1 MTIEDKKKI
10 VDIFLDNGFLL
21 NPDLLNQDISFFKNN
36 INIIDM
42 EDKPLVLDQN
52 LLLSLG
58 KIKQNINWREFER
71 AKVLVEKGKDSTIY
85 KTFYNILE
93 YGLEE
98 GKKQGVEKIVENIE
112 EDSLG
117 VSEILE
123 EEKETENNIILLKM
137 YKDDY
142 KKREIQDFVIY
153 YNKRFEAL
161 KKILL
166 GRPELQNVTSINRI
180 LTKTNREEVSVIGM
194 VSDKNETKNGNI
206 LISLEDTTGIIK
218 VLISKNRSELF
229 TSGKNIVFDEMIG
242 ITGVSGG
249 QIIFANNIIFPEVPI
264 NNHLKK
270 SPDEVYAAFISD
282 IHVGS
287 KKFLEDEFIKFINWL
302 NGNFGDDDQKN
313 IAKKVKYLF
322 MVGDLVDGVSV
333 YPGQENELLIKD
345 LVKQYEKFAELIG
358 MIRGDIKMIICG
370 GQHDA
375 IRMSE
380 PQPPLMRKY
389 TEAVYK
395 IPNAILVSNP
405 CLVNIQ
411 STKDFEGFNIYMYH
425 GASFHYYVDNVESLR
440 NAKENP
446 SNTMK
451 FLLQKRH
458 FAPTHSSN
466 VFVPETEEDPLVI
479 EKVPDVVVCGDS
491 HRSAIGNH
499 NGVIIINCSCW
510 QSKTDFQEKVGH
522 DPDPAKVPIL
532 NLKTREIKIL
542 KFGDE

>member
-1 MTIEDKKKI
+1 MTIEDRKKI
-10 VDIFLDNGFLL
+10 VETFLDNGFLL
-21 NPDLLNQDISFFKNN
+21 NPDLLNQDIGFFKNN
-36 INIIDM
+36 INFLNT
-42 EDKPLVLDQN
+42 EDKPIVLDKN
-52 LLLSLG
+52 LLLSLD
-58 KIKQNINWREFER
+58 KIKQNINWKEFER
-71 AKVLVEKGKDSTIY
+71 AKVLVEKGKDSIIY
-85 KTFYNILE
+85 KTFSNILE
-93 YGLEE
+93 YNLDENKEQEE
-98 GKKQGVEKIVENIE
+98 KKSE
-112 EDSLG
+112 EDVLG

-123 EEKETENNIILLKM
+123 EEKDLENNVILLKI
-137 YKDDY
+137 YKEDY

-161 KKILL
+161 KKILI

-180 LTKTNREEVSVIGM
+180 LTKTNREEVSVIGI

-229 TSGKNIVFDEMIG
+229 NFGKNVVFDEVIG

-249 QIIFANNIIFPEVPI
+249 QIIFANNIIFPEVAI
-264 NNHLKK
+264 SNHIKK

-287 KKFLEDEFIKFINWL
+287 KKFLEEEFIKFINWL
-302 NGNFGDDDQKN
+302 NGNVGDDNQKN

-322 MVGDLVDGVSV
+322 IVGDLVDGVGV
-333 YPGQENELLIKD
+333 YPGQEDELLIKD
-345 LVKQYEKFAELIG
+345 LIKQYEKFSELID
-358 MIRGDIKMIICG
+358 MIRKDIKLIICG

-389 TEAVYK
+389 AETVYK
-395 IPNAILVSNP
+395 LSNVILVSNP

-458 FAPTHSSN
+458 FAPTHNSN
-466 VFVPETEEDPLVI
+466 VFVPDTEEDPLVI

-499 NGVIIINCSCW
+499 NGIIIINCSCW

-522 DPDPAKVPIL
+522 NPDPAKVPIL